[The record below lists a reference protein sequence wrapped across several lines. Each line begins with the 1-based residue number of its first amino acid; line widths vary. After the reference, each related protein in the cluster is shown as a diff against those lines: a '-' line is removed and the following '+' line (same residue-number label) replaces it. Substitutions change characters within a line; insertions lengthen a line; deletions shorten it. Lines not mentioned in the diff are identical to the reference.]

1 MGENSQVTGTA
12 LQIDQS
18 WAEGT
23 NLSQNEYGSV
33 EVEEVD
39 LESNLSSINDRQ
51 EINSQ
56 IQ

>member
-1 MGENSQVTGTA
+1 MGENSQATGTA